1 MKPKVGII
9 SLGCP
14 RNLVD
19 SEVLLGILEKNGFEI
34 AELRDADIGI
44 VNTCAFI
51 DEAKQESIDMALELI
66 GLKNT
71 GKLKAVVVA
80 GCLSQRYG
88 KALVKKLPEVDAF
101 IGCGDIE
108 KISDILKKISK
119 KETAYEVS
127 KTPSFIYSHA
137 HPRYRITPPH
147 YAYVKISEGCEN
159 RCSFCVI
166 PSIKGS
172 YRSRP
177 IESVLKEVDGLSK
190 AAHLSEI
197 NLVGQDTTLYG
208 TDLTPTRCNVTPR
221 RCKGVYGEPKI
232 IELLK
237 KLCASGGYKR
247 WIRLL
252 YTYPS
257 HIEDELIGLFA
268 EEKALCKYM
277 DLPIQHI
284 NDKILARMKR
294 PTTKR
299 DIWDLI
305 KKIRSRIPGVT
316 LRSSVI
322 VGFPGESDED
332 FSELVDFIKEV
343 KFERLGV
350 FTYSQEEGTP
360 AYDYSDQIDEESK
373 LERFNTLMSI
383 QKDIAQ
389 VINRSFL
396 GRTIEVLIDEK
407 DESAEDSYIGRT
419 EGDAPEV
426 DGEVFVKGRGLKPG
440 DFVKVKIAGTL
451 EYDLIGEVIHR

>member
-1 MKPKVGII
+1 
-9 SLGCP
+9 
-14 RNLVD
+14 
-19 SEVLLGILEKNGFEI
+19 
-34 AELRDADIGI
+34 
-44 VNTCAFI
+44 
-51 DEAKQESIDMALELI
+51 LI
-66 GLKNT
+66 GLKTT

-88 KALVKKLPEVDAF
+88 KALVKELPEVDAF

-147 YAYVKISEGCEN
+147 YAYVKISEGCKN

-190 AAHLSEI
+190 AARLSEI

-208 TDLTPTRCNVTPR
+208 TDAD
-221 RCKGVYGEPKI
+221 GEPKI

-268 EEKALCKYM
+268 EEKTLSKYM

-284 NDKILARMKR
+284 NDKILARMNR

-332 FSELVDFIKEV
+332 FNELADFIKEV

-360 AYDYSDQIDEESK
+360 ACDYSGQIDEESK

-383 QKDIAQ
+383 QKDIAEE
-389 VINRSFL
+389 INRSFL

-426 DGEVFVKGRGLKPG
+426 DGEVFVKAKNLSPG
-440 DFVKVKIAGTL
+440 DFVKVKITDTL
-451 EYDLIGEVIHR
+451 EYDLVGEVIHR